1 MDFALELDLLLVAK
15 RGVPFR
21 ETSLAPEKQSV
32 PFQPGE
38 CADFRERTVG
48 SG

>member
-1 MDFALELDLLLVAK
+1 MDFAFELDLLLVAK

-32 PFQPGE
+32 PRDCGDWE
-38 CADFRERTVG
+38 ERTVG